1 MKLAKL
7 GIVAGLLAALAGAF
21 WLSLPEVNPPVR
33 EGTQAIDFQLP
44 DLQGKMHS
52 LPKGD
57 VVLLNFWAT
66 WCPPC
71 REEMPSMAR
80 LHERFADKGLRVVAV
95 SIDQNDD
102 DLAGF
107 VREHQLPFEV
117 LHDPE
122 ARVSRRYGVF
132 KYPES
137 FLIDRNGVIRHH
149 LVGAVDWTS
158 EPVVAAVDALLSG
171 GSGEQPGD

>member
-1 MKLAKL
+1 MKLARAA
-7 GIVAGLLAALAGAF
+7 IVVVLLAILGGTF
-21 WLSLPEVNPPVR
+21 WLSLPEVNQPVR
-33 EGTQAIDFQLP
+33 AGEAAVDFQLP

-57 VVLLNFWAT
+57 VVILNFWAT

-71 REEMPSMAR
+71 REEIPSMAK
-80 LHERFADKGLRVVAV
+80 LHERFAAKGLRVVAV
-95 SIDQNDD
+95 SVDQNDE

-137 FLIDRNGVIRHH
+137 FLIDRNGVVRHH

-158 EPVVAAVDALLSG
+158 EPVVEAVEALLSG
-171 GSGEQPGD
+171 GIGEQPDD